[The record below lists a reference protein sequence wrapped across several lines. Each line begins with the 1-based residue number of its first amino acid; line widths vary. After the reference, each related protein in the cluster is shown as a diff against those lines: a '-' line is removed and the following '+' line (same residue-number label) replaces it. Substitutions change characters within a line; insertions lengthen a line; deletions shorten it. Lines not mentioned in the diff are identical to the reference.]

1 MIFLMLV
8 LSFATSASA
17 SGSVAGLKFAPRP
30 STPPLEMMTV
40 KASAVTAPDSNPIL
54 HHQTTVW
61 DRIRSQDNFFFD
73 PDNRRIRKEM
83 KRYTTKPRYLLQ
95 VTERAEPF
103 LYYIVEELDK
113 AGLPV
118 ELALLPIVESAYKVD
133 ARSKHGALGLW
144 QFISPTAK
152 VYGLKQDWWYE
163 GRQDLQASTRAAIQ
177 YFKDLRDMFDG
188 DWLLALAAY
197 NAGER
202 NIMKAI
208 DRNRKRGRG
217 TSFWDLDLPEE
228 TTKYV
233 PRFLAVLA
241 IVQNPEAYDIELWP
255 IADSPY
261 FIPIDAKGKVR
272 LSSLA
277 KEYAVDFKTLQ
288 ALNAGFRRKV
298 TPPKGRHTILL
309 PVAETSPVATNDS
322 DGFIRAA
329 YHEPSGITH
338 RVRSGDT
345 LSMISRKYGV
355 PIKRI
360 KRNNELHSDHIRVGQ
375 KLLIPES

>member
-1 MIFLMLV
+1 MVTI
-8 LSFATSASA
+8 
-17 SGSVAGLKFAPRP
+17 
-30 STPPLEMMTV
+30 
-40 KASAVTAPDSNPIL
+40 KASATVSANTHT

-61 DRIRSQDNFFFD
+61 DRIRSQGNFFFN

-83 KRYTTKPRYLLQ
+83 KRYTASPRYLLQ

-103 LYYIVEELDK
+103 LYYIMEELDK
-113 AGLPV
+113 AGLPI
-118 ELALLPIVESAYKVD
+118 ELALLPIVESAYMVD

-144 QFISPTAK
+144 QFMSPTAK
-152 VYGLKQDWWYE
+152 IYGLKRNWWYE

-197 NAGER
+197 NAGENNVMR
-202 NIMKAI
+202 AI
-208 DRNRKRGRG
+208 ERNRKRGRG

-233 PRFLAVLA
+233 PRFLAVLS
-241 IVQNPEAYDIELWP
+241 IVQNPEVYGIELWP

-261 FIPIDAKGKVR
+261 FIPIDTKGKVR

-309 PVAETSPVATNDS
+309 PVAETSQVATNNPK
-322 DGFIRAA
+322 GFIRAA
-329 YHEPSGITH
+329 YHKQSGITH
-338 RVRSGDT
+338 KVRSGDT

-355 PIKRI
+355 SIKHI
-360 KRNNELHSDHIRVGQ
+360 KRNNKLHSDHIRVGQ